1 MDNPAAQLIP
11 TGFNFRKYLQDGS
24 SKISLSSVDNYRQIT
39 AQALELLET
48 LKFFKINSPSERVD
62 GAIGP
67 RIGIL
72 ISCYWPERYL
82 KRFLDNLFSLENPS
96 RLVPIFVNAGM
107 EDISRTTILSILESG
122 HFDEYA
128 FIDKPG
134 CTIYE
139 AWNHGLAAF
148 ADKVDYF
155 TNMNIDD
162 LRHPLCLEVQAAVL
176 DAFPEKQVAITD
188 YLFFFEGDSDDKAL
202 YESYISRLAYT
213 PLVNSRTLTFRNFP
227 HSAPMWRSSVHG
239 IHDIGFFDG
248 SSCSAGDADFW
259 FRLSHVYPNAFFVIS
274 QPLSLYYFNPQGL
287 STSPN
292 SKGSREHRIYIKNH
306 YSRLKAKMDKV
317 DISPIAK
324 ALHQA
329 HPNNLLPLYLAIEE
343 LKANV

>member
-1 MDNPAAQLIP
+1 MDNSAAQLIP
-11 TGFNFRKYLQDGS
+11 TGFIFRKYIQDGS
-24 SKISLSSVDNYRQIT
+24 RGASLSSVDNYNQIT
-39 AQALELLET
+39 AQALELVET
-48 LKFFKINSPSERVD
+48 LRFFKTNSPSERGD
-62 GAIGP
+62 CGIGP

-82 KRFLDNLFSLENPS
+82 KRFLDNLLSLENPS

-107 EDISRTTILSILESG
+107 EDISKSTILSILESG

-128 FIDKPG
+128 FMDKPG

-139 AWNHGLAAF
+139 AWNYGLAAF

-176 DAFPEKQVAITD
+176 DVFPEKQVAITD
-188 YLFFFEGDSDDKAL
+188 YLFFFEGDTDDKTL
-202 YESYISRLAYT
+202 YESYIRRVAYT

-239 IHDIGFFDG
+239 IHDIGFFDA

-259 FRLSHVYPNAFFVIS
+259 YRLSHIYPNAFFVIS
-274 QPLSLYYFNPQGL
+274 LPLNLYYFNPQGL
-287 STSPN
+287 STSPK
-292 SKGSREHRIYIKNH
+292 SKGSHEYEIYKKNH
-306 YSRLKAKMDKV
+306 YLRLKAKMDEV
-317 DISPIAK
+317 GIFPNAK
-324 ALHQA
+324 ALRQA

-343 LKANV
+343 LRANV